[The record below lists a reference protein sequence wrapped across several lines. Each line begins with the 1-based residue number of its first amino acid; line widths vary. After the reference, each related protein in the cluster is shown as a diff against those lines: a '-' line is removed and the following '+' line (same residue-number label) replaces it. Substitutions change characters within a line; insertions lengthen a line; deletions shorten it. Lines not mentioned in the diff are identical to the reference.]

1 MMFYFFPFGLIPLLF
16 IIVAARIGS
25 RIYRDYIRSRD
36 NQGRLDGAD
45 LNTRLRTGIQGLRM
59 RGSMSI
65 EARIFRLAYKMK
77 GCLTLSDIVI
87 ETGLDLK
94 NAEETINSMVDS
106 VRVRMEI
113 DDRGLVVYEF
123 PEIIARFERN

>member
-16 IIVAARIGS
+16 IVVAARIGS
-25 RIYRDYIRSRD
+25 RIYRDYIRDRD
-36 NQGRLDGAD
+36 NQGRPDGAD
-45 LNTRLRTGIQGLRM
+45 LNTRLRNGIQGLRM

-65 EARIFRLAYKMK
+65 EARIFRLAHKMK
-77 GCLTLSDIVI
+77 GRLTLSDIVI

-94 NAEETINSMVDS
+94 NAEEVINSMVDS

-113 DDRGLVVYEF
+113 DDRGLVVYDF
-123 PEIIARFERN
+123 PEIIARFERD